1 MPLKILDDL
10 AVPWTALAV
19 DLSQKYILRLIL
31 RNNWATVSTLIQI
44 ILMYVNKLVLCCVKE
59 SFWLELAL
67 QRIFSLKLP
76 WQKRPTSCQGGSRIL
91 WKSCPPSS
99 SVFFSVT
106 SVWKAEISRVQ
117 RLAKGTVHKRRCQFF
132 LVFDTP
138 VLGKVL
144 GIWSFSKLEM
154 EVFKFLFLKI
164 YFSIFLKRKSVSR
177 DCFQCADNKKSIINL
192 EVIKK

>member
-1 MPLKILDDL
+1 
-10 AVPWTALAV
+10 
-19 DLSQKYILRLIL
+19 
-31 RNNWATVSTLIQI
+31 
-44 ILMYVNKLVLCCVKE
+44 MYVNKLVLCCVKE

-67 QRIFSLKLP
+67 QRIFSLKPP

-106 SVWKAEISRVQ
+106 SVWKVEISWFQ
-117 RLAKGTVHKRRCQFF
+117 RLAKGTVHNFFF

-154 EVFKFLFLKI
+154 EILKFFIVISFQKKI
-164 YFSIFLKRKSVSR
+164 SLRSNCSVCR
-177 DCFQCADNKKSIINL
+177 
-192 EVIKK
+192 